1 MTRDE
6 IKTAVLAALTDIAP
20 EVTPDQ
26 IRGNL
31 PLREQLDLDSM
42 DFLNFIIGLDKRLRV
57 AIPETDYTKIATLD
71 SCVEYLFNSLS
82 RASK

>member
-6 IKTAVLAALTDIAP
+6 LKTAVLAALTDIAP

-26 IRGNL
+26 ITGNL

-42 DFLNFIIGLDKRLRV
+42 DFLNFIIGLDKRLGV
-57 AIPETDYTKIATLD
+57 AIPETDYAKIATLD
-71 SCVEYLFNSLS
+71 QCVEYLLQSMIC
-82 RASK
+82 AGK